1 MPPLK
6 KSNPIIIS
14 LLTVALTISG
24 CLNSTNSELKQTTI
38 EFPTTETDFGI
49 IPQGQPKTVAF
60 AFENTGKA
68 PLVIYSAEASC
79 GCTQPEYPKKPIAP
93 GEKGEIKVTYDA
105 KEPGRFVKTVTVYHS
120 GASGMDL
127 LTIKGSVEESIT
139 AQQ

>member
-14 LLTVALTISG
+14 LLSVTLIIGG

-38 EFPTTETDFGI
+38 EFPTTEIDFGTI
-49 IPQGQPKTVAF
+49 LQGQPKIVAF

-79 GCTQPEYPKKPIAP
+79 GCTQPEYPKEPIPP
-93 GEKGEIKVTYDA
+93 GEKEEIKVTYDA
-105 KEPGRFVKTVTVYHS
+105 KEPGRFVKTVTVYHN
-120 GASGMDL
+120 GENGMDVLKISGMVDN
-127 LTIKGSVEESIT
+127 E
-139 AQQ
+139 Q